1 MILLHRIKLLQKLV
15 FLRDCRLRIL
25 QIILKLLSTNFGL
38 DDQYATLLLIK
49 LTHQVSKVPVLEL
62 LTVIMCSYL
71 LMVLHLNKPIE
82 LNLVVRKVVAD
93 EQKHLLEDV
102 DADVGVT
109 TDEVQEG
116 VAAAVDVQE
125 MVFLELGGFEEVVED
140 LWRCVD
146 YSNF

>member
-1 MILLHRIKLLQKLV
+1 MTIMLHLGLQWCYRGV
-15 FLRDCRLRIL
+15 ELRPNHNPL
-25 QIILKLLSTNFGL
+25 TAH
-38 DDQYATLLLIK
+38 QYATLLFIK

-71 LMVLHLNKPIE
+71 LMVLHLDKPIE

-116 VAAAVDVQE
+116 VAAAVGVQE
-125 MVFLELGGFEEVVED
+125 MVFLELGGFEEVVKD